1 MISAGDISCDEYK
14 KAAKCVLK
22 YKKKMLHGNSG
33 IRLKLMILIISL
45 SPKLYAKI
53 YDIALKRKGGE

>member
-1 MISAGDISCDEYK
+1 MCFEIQ
-14 KAAKCVLK
+14 
-22 YKKKMLHGNSG
+22 KKMLHGNSG

>member
-1 MISAGDISCDEYK
+1 MSIKSNKMCFEIQ
-14 KAAKCVLK
+14 
-22 YKKKMLHGNSG
+22 KKMLHGNSG